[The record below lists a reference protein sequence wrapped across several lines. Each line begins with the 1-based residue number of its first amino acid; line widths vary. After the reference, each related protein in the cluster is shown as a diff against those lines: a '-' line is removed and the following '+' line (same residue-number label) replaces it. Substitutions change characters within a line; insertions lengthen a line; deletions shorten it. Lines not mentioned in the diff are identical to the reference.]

1 MELPS
6 GFRIVNVNVDTETEV
21 VSELIRKCYND
32 MDVSAESVVNWANH
46 PVFDRDSWIWV
57 IDEKRGVPVGLGIA
71 EVDTTIPEASLE
83 RIQVLPEYRGEGL
96 GKAIVLEL
104 LGRLQDR
111 VEFTTVSG
119 EVAND
124 IKPEELYRRCGF
136 EGDDVW
142 WLLRC

>member
-1 MELPS
+1 
-6 GFRIVNVNVDTETEV
+6 
-21 VSELIRKCYND
+21 

-83 RIQVLPEYRGEGL
+83 RIQVLPEYRGKGL